1 MFLSEVFEDA
11 IRGPWET
18 AGLDVQFRIKDE
30 GDMAEIYFQGSVSE
44 QDWRLNFDFIM
55 EPYNDMPVPWLA
67 HGGFVIGYKSVRD
80 AIMSRI
86 NTKKYVFISGYS
98 LGAAYAQLLLEDIR
112 FNHPEID
119 SGAIVYGAPR
129 VFYLPPKVVR
139 DRLEPLIRVNNYG
152 DIVTHVPPAWAGYRH
167 VGEVYKIGSFKHFL
181 SILFPIKQWM
191 DFPTVKS
198 HLIADYRHNLKEANI
213 AEQTGN
219 RKRIGGC

>member
-30 GDMAEIYFQGSVSE
+30 GDMAEVYFQGSVSE
-44 QDWRLNFDFIM
+44 LDWRLNFDFIVK
-55 EPYNDMPVPWLA
+55 PYNDMPVPWLA

-167 VGEVYKIGSFKHFL
+167 VGEVYKIGSFKHFF